1 MSCVKYMV
9 TGSSKIDQSFIDE
22 FKNRGVQKIANWYGM
37 TEAPP
42 PVMIGYDSPTF
53 DLGTINQDRWHVMFR
68 PLGEHIRLAECM
80 INGVATGDI
89 FDMETMQFHSR
100 KDNSNGKTWKNN
112 FQRTIRQ

>member
-9 TGSSKIDQSFIDE
+9 TGSSKIDQNFIDE

-53 DLGTINQDRWHVMFR
+53 DLGTINQDRWHVMFK
-68 PLGEHIRLAECM
+68 PLSEHTRLAECM

-100 KDNSNGKTWKNN
+100 KDNSDGKTWKNN
-112 FQRTIRQ
+112 F